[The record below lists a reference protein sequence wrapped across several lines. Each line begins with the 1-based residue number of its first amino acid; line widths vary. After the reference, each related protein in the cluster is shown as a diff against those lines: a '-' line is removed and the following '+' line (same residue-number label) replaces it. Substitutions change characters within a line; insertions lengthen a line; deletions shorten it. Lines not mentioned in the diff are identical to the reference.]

1 MPVTVED
8 LKQFLS
14 LKNELRNHAQ
24 YIQERL
30 ARMKSAEQYPTTQLG
45 DVSQHT
51 TGATDAK
58 AKAVEKRLLYTDTS
72 NSEVLTMLQRLREI
86 EATVNLIKDSQQRQ
100 ILRYRYMDADGCR
113 YPQWWMVAKK
123 MYGGTDERHIRACL
137 RVHNAALASF
147 EKVANAAQNDNGCGL

>member
-14 LKNELRNHAQ
+14 LKNELRNHAE

-58 AKAVEKRLLYTDTS
+58 AKAVEKRLIYTDTS
-72 NSEVLTMLQRLREI
+72 NSEVLTMSQRLREI
-86 EATVNLIKDSQQRQ
+86 EATVNLIRDSQQRQ

-123 MYGGTDERHIRACL
+123 MYGRTDEQYVRACL
-137 RVHNAALASF
+137 RVHKAALASF
-147 EKVANAAQNDNGCGL
+147 EKAANAAQDGNE